1 MKYVRSILYQESRQA
16 GKGIVASHK
25 RKLKEIILQ
34 LSENP
39 FSYPYK
45 KIRGEEHT
53 YRIRVGQFR
62 ILYEVDDENF
72 RVIIFKI
79 ERRERAYR

>member
-1 MKYVRSILYQESRQA
+1 MCEVVFTKKAAKQVRALQPA
-16 GKGIVASHK
+16 HK

-53 YRIRVGQFR
+53 YRIRVGPFR

-72 RVIIFKI
+72 RVTIFKI

>member
-1 MKYVRSILYQESRQA
+1 MYEVVFTKKAAKQVKVLEPA
-16 GKGIVASHK
+16 HK
-25 RKLKEIILQ
+25 RKLKEIILA

-53 YRIRVGQFR
+53 YRIRIGQFR
-62 ILYEVDDENF
+62 ILYEVDDGNL
-72 RVIIFKI
+72 RIVIFKI
-79 ERRERAYR
+79 ERRERAYRK

>member
-1 MKYVRSILYQESRQA
+1 MYEVIFTRRAAKQVKALQPAHR
-16 GKGIVASHK
+16 
-25 RKLKEIILQ
+25 RKLKEIILR

-62 ILYEVDDENF
+62 ILYEVDDRELK
-72 RVIIFKI
+72 VIIFKI
-79 ERRERAYR
+79 ERRERAYK

>member
-1 MKYVRSILYQESRQA
+1 MYEVVFTKKAAKQVRALQPA
-16 GKGIVASHK
+16 HK
-25 RKLKEIILQ
+25 RKLEEIILQ

-53 YRIRVGQFR
+53 YRIRVG
-62 ILYEVDDENF
+62 
-72 RVIIFKI
+72 
-79 ERRERAYR
+79 

>member
-1 MKYVRSILYQESRQA
+1 MYEVVFTKKAAKQVRALQPA
-16 GKGIVASHK
+16 HK
-25 RKLKEIILQ
+25 RKLEEIILQ
-34 LSENP
+34 LAENP

-72 RVIIFKI
+72 RVTIFKI
-79 ERRERAYR
+79 ERRGRAYR

>member
-1 MKYVRSILYQESRQA
+1 MKYVRSSLTKKAAKQVGALQPA
-16 GKGIVASHK
+16 HK
-25 RKLKEIILQ
+25 RKLKEIILR

-39 FSYPYK
+39 FSYPYR

-53 YRIRVGQFR
+53 YRIRVGPFR
-62 ILYEVDDENF
+62 ILYEVDDKNF
-72 RVIIFKI
+72 RVVIFKI

>member
-1 MKYVRSILYQESRQA
+1 MYEVIFTRRAAKQVKALQPAHR
-16 GKGIVASHK
+16 
-25 RKLKEIILQ
+25 RKLKEIILH

-62 ILYEVDDENF
+62 ILYEVDDRELK
-72 RVIIFKI
+72 VIIFKI
-79 ERRERAYR
+79 ERRERAYK

>member
-1 MKYVRSILYQESRQA
+1 MYEVVFTKKAAKQVRSLQPA
-16 GKGIVASHK
+16 HK
-25 RKLKEIILQ
+25 RKLKEIILR

-53 YRIRVGQFR
+53 YRIRVGSFR

-72 RVIIFKI
+72 RVTIFKI

>member
-1 MKYVRSILYQESRQA
+1 MYEVVFTKKAAKQVRSLQPA
-16 GKGIVASHK
+16 HK
-25 RKLKEIILQ
+25 RKLKEIILR

>member
-1 MKYVRSILYQESRQA
+1 MYEVIFTKKAAKQVRNLQDAHR
-16 GKGIVASHK
+16 
-25 RKLKEIILQ
+25 RKLKEIIVA

-62 ILYEVDDENF
+62 ILYEVDDENN
-72 RVIIFKI
+72 RVVIFKV

>member
-1 MKYVRSILYQESRQA
+1 MYEVVFTKKAAKQVRNLQDAHR
-16 GKGIVASHK
+16 
-25 RKLKEIILQ
+25 RKLKEIIVA
-34 LSENP
+34 LSGNP

-62 ILYEVDDENF
+62 ILYEVDDENN
-72 RVIIFKI
+72 RVVIFKV

>member
-1 MKYVRSILYQESRQA
+1 MYEVIFTRRAAKQVKALQPAHR
-16 GKGIVASHK
+16 
-25 RKLKEIILQ
+25 RKLKEIILR

-62 ILYEVDDENF
+62 ILYEVDDRELK
-72 RVIIFKI
+72 VIIFKI
-79 ERRERAYR
+79 ERREQAYK

>member
-1 MKYVRSILYQESRQA
+1 MYEVIFTRRAAKQVKALPPAHR
-16 GKGIVASHK
+16 
-25 RKLKEIILQ
+25 RKLKEIILR

-62 ILYEVDDENF
+62 ILYEVDDRELK
-72 RVIIFKI
+72 VIIFKI
-79 ERRERAYR
+79 ERRERAYK